1 MSTNIGDDT
10 KKSLHDLLQALRRDR
25 ERLAVQLN
33 LGKKELRD
41 EWDTVEEKWD
51 TLERHLAEFTE
62 DARDAAHRVSDEI
75 GEAYR
80 RFTDILD

>member
-41 EWDTVEEKWD
+41 EWDEVEQKWD
-51 TLERHLAEFTE
+51 VLERHLAEFTE

-75 GEAYR
+75 GDAYR
-80 RFTDILD
+80 RLTEILD

>member
-10 KKSLHDLLQALRRDR
+10 KKSLHELLQSLRRDR

-41 EWDTVEEKWD
+41 EWETVEDKWEDLEK
-51 TLERHLAEFTE
+51 HLAEFTE

-75 GEAYR
+75 SDAYR
-80 RFTDILD
+80 RLTDILD

>member
-1 MSTNIGDDT
+1 MTTPIGDDT

-33 LGKKELRD
+33 LGKKEMRD
-41 EWDTVEEKWD
+41 EWDEVEQKWG

-62 DARDAAHRVSDEI
+62 DARDATHRVSDEI
-75 GEAYR
+75 SKAYDR
-80 RFTDILD
+80 LKDMMD